1 MFLINYTPGVEQKTP
16 HLIPGQLKEEFF
28 VAKIKSQ
35 PIESWKPAAA
45 AIPFTAHIVGIEID
59 LSLNNKLAH
68 KSKIY

>member
-1 MFLINYTPGVEQKTP
+1 M
-16 HLIPGQLKEEFF
+16 PGQLKEEFL

-45 AIPFTAHIVGIEID
+45 ATPLTAHIVGIEID
-59 LSLNNKLAH
+59 LNLSNKLAH